1 MIKELIM
8 NIPQWILMNRFV
20 KTGLYYF
27 CRPLFALEEK
37 KIERITSNVVAGY
50 HGITTVGMAVIEANK
65 RDVFYTYESHSH
77 YEKLVAYS
85 LAYFVYDMMNDIRM
99 NTATPAFLM
108 HHGICIFSGLYL
120 YSIDLL
126 QLYIVAL
133 FVELSTLN
141 LNVKDILEILEMVDS
156 KLYTMNGIMFA
167 STFFISRILVIPL
180 HVMST
185 YTLCDQIRESP
196 EEPFNYLP
204 LCL

>member
-108 HHGICIFSGLYL
+108 HHGISIFSGLYL

-133 FVELSTLN
+133 FVELSSLN
-141 LNVKDILEILEMVDS
+141 LNVKDILDILEKKDS
-156 KLYTMNGIMFA
+156 T
-167 STFFISRILVIPL
+167 T
-180 HVMST
+180 
-185 YTLCDQIRESP
+185 
-196 EEPFNYLP
+196 
-204 LCL
+204 